1 MTKMRL
7 DAADRGTIETLNGAA
22 EWLEEISAG
31 ARALPDL
38 PALADVAR
46 DLRRVKKNLEDS
58 WSD

>member
-7 DAADRGTIETLNGAA
+7 DAALRGAIETLNGAA
-22 EWLEEISAG
+22 EWLEEIAAG
-31 ARALPDL
+31 TRALPDL